1 MRKISGKKYI
11 QRALLKGWCFE
22 MEENMANTEN
32 LVISNSAKRS
42 SISMGSEVIRIFAA
56 LSFVLQVVSM
66 ALGEAYQSVA
76 AWFCV
81 IVLAM
86 IDMAFFANSKKE
98 AVTFWSVCGSI
109 VGAFLT
115 VWFIFFPSW
124 GAVEDYIYF
133 IAAFAAI
140 LFLQR
145 QNVKNDEEKR
155 RRAGQMGIE
164 VPKKNTGIVSEVLRL
179 RVAIA
184 VIMHIV
190 QVFENV
196 SYQALLEEN
205 PYLKYI
211 ILADTSGSSPGL
223 GNAVMGILIYML
235 IDMAFFAKNRDNAF
249 ICWMLIGIGEGIA
262 VTSWCYF
269 ESSLAACVP
278 CLIATAALVVVFI
291 IWCVKISRKS
301 KREPLKETAVES

>member
-1 MRKISGKKYI
+1 
-11 QRALLKGWCFE
+11 

-98 AVTFWSVCGSI
+98 GSYVL
-109 VGAFLT
+109 VGVWEHSRSISDGVVYILPVVGSSRRLYLLYRRICCHT
-115 VWFIFFPSW
+115 VP
-124 GAVEDYIYF
+124 ATAECE
-133 IAAFAAI
+133 
-140 LFLQR
+140 
-145 QNVKNDEEKR
+145 NDEEKR